1 MVASGWGK
9 VPFSHLENP
18 RQSVLIMRR
27 KLHSSQLDLARSR
40 RRSGG
45 QEESDMKRSVIVI
58 SPVGGMVPDPAE
70 GLVFEPE
77 SVFEPEDA
85 APLGELFGWVGPPAG
100 LEGAAAVEVE
110 PAGAGV
116 KPTLEDI

>member
-1 MVASGWGK
+1 VCVVASGWGK

-18 RQSVLIMRR
+18 RQSVLIVRR

-45 QEESDMKRSVIVI
+45 QEESDMKCSVIVI
-58 SPVGGMVPDPAE
+58 SLVGGMVPDPAE

-77 SVFEPEDA
+77 DA
-85 APLGELFGWVGPPAG
+85 ALLGELFGWVGPPAG
-100 LEGAAAVEVE
+100 PEGAAAVEVE